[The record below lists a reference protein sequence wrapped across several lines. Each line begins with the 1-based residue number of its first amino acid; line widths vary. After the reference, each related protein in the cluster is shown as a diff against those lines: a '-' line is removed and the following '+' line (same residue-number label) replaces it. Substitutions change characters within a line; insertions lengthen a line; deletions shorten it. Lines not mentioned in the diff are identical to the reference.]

1 MNVKVPK
8 SANGSAVGLFI
19 AALLTPAF
27 AQTTTP
33 TAEDG
38 GQLSEVIVTGTR
50 AAERTVFETL
60 APVDLLTDAAI
71 ESSISSDLTDVL
83 AQLVPSYNVQRLP
96 MADGQVFVRPAT
108 LRSLSPDQTLVL
120 LNGKRFHRSAL
131 LGSRGA
137 QGPDLSQIPTSAI
150 GRVEVLR
157 DGASAQYG
165 SDAIAGVINIILDD
179 SSGFE
184 ATAQMGQYFE
194 GDGMTQQYSLRGGTA
209 FDGGGK
215 FSASF
220 EWNDQ
225 ELTSR
230 SRQRPDAV
238 ALQQAFPNL
247 DIPNPVQRWGQP
259 DLRTW
264 RAAFNTSVPFE
275 SAEFYAF
282 GTAGQ
287 GKGLS
292 DFNWRNPVGNPTV
305 YGSSPAFPTFDL
317 RTIFPTGFTPRFGS
331 EDQDYQL
338 VTGLR
343 GDWTER
349 FSYDFSIS
357 SGRSGIEY
365 TLDETIN
372 ASLGPASPTKFYLG
386 RIEQEELNFNAD
398 FAWLLDGL
406 VAGDKTTVA
415 FGFEMR
421 EETYGVSPGDPG
433 SYAVGPGA
441 APPARLAANSNGFP
455 GFTPSQS
462 GEFPRENIAAY
473 VDVDLPVTE
482 KLRFALAGRYEDYD
496 DFGNNSDYKLGARY
510 EITDGLALRASVST
524 GFRAP
529 TPGQQNTSQIVQGL
543 DVATLQVFTSGRVP
557 PGVLAGVSGL
567 SPAPAVLTPE
577 TSESLSVGLA
587 WRNDLGLSLTL
598 DAYRIEVEDRFSQTG
613 SFAVTDSV
621 RTALVASGIPGATT
635 LTRVSYFTNDYDTR
649 TEGVDLVGSY
659 SHNFDATKLTLTAGI
674 NHNETTVVRGAVLN
688 PTGVTTRRIFE
699 EARPRLNA
707 TAGAV
712 VQNGPWELS
721 VRGRYYGPWLD
732 VTGNSTGELFQDF
745 GSMTLIDIAFDY
757 QVTDRLAVKVGAENV
772 FDAYPDE
779 AVNQANRGLI
789 YSRNAPYDTDGGQ
802 YYARLKYQF

>member
-1 MNVKVPK
+1 MMTKLVNAPQSVAILCFLV
-8 SANGSAVGLFI
+8 SAV
-19 AALLTPAF
+19 PAF
-27 AQTTTP
+27 AQNSSTGP
-33 TAEDG
+33 ADEG
-38 GQLSEVIVTGTR
+38 GLDEVIVTGTR

-165 SDAIAGVINIILDD
+165 SDAIAGVINIILDE
-179 SSGFE
+179 STGFE

-194 GDGMTQQYSLRGGTA
+194 GDGATQSYSIRGGTA
-209 FDGGGK
+209 LDAGGH

-230 SRQRPDAV
+230 TRQRPDAL
-238 ALQQAFPNL
+238 ALQQAFPSL
-247 DIPNPVQRWGQP
+247 VVPNPVQRWGQP

-264 RAAFNTSVPFE
+264 RAAVNAKVPLDFT
-275 SAEFYAF
+275 EFYLF

-287 GKGLS
+287 GNGLS

-305 YGSSPAFPTFDL
+305 YGSSPAFPGFDL
-317 RTIFPTGFTPRFGS
+317 RSIYPAGFTPRFGS

-338 VTGLR
+338 VVGAR
-343 GDWTER
+343 GNWTDT
-349 FSYDFSIS
+349 FAYDFSAS
-357 SGRSGIEY
+357 SGRSGIDY
-365 TLDETIN
+365 TLSETIN
-372 ASLGPASPTKFYLG
+372 ASLGPTSPTFFYLG
-386 RIEQEELNFNAD
+386 RIAQEELNLNAD
-398 FAWLLDGL
+398 FTWTLGGL
-406 VAGDKTTVA
+406 VADEKTTVA
-415 FGFEMR
+415 FGFEAR
-421 EETYGVSPGDPG
+421 EETYNIAPGDPA

-441 APPARLAANSNGFP
+441 APPARLAANANGFP
-455 GFTPSQS
+455 GFTPTQS
-462 GEFPRENIAAY
+462 GEFPRKNTAAFI
-473 VDVDLPVTE
+473 DIDLPVTD
-482 KLRFALAGRYEDYD
+482 KLRLALAGRFEDYD
-496 DFGNNSDYKLGARY
+496 DFGDNFDYKFGARY
-510 EITDGLALRASVST
+510 ELTDDLALRATVST

-557 PGVLAGVSGL
+557 PGVLAGVAGL

-577 TSESLSVGLA
+577 TSDSLSVGLA
-587 WRNDLGLSLTL
+587 WRSAMGLSLTL
-598 DAYRIEVEDRFSQTG
+598 DAYRIEVQDRFSQTG
-613 SFAVTDSV
+613 SFAVTDAV
-621 RTALVASGIPGATT
+621 RAALVAGGIPGAST
-635 LTRVSYFTNDYDTR
+635 LTRVSFFTNDYDTR
-649 TEGVDLVGSY
+649 TEGVDLIGSY
-659 SHNFDATKLTLTAGI
+659 SHSFDATRLTLTAGI
-674 NHNETTVVRGAVLN
+674 NHNETTVLSGAVLN
-688 PTGVTTRRIFE
+688 PTGVTTRRVFE
-699 EARPRLNA
+699 EARPKLNG
-707 TAGAV
+707 TASAI

-745 GSMTLIDIAFDY
+745 GSMTLVDIAFDY
-757 QVTDRLAVKVGAENV
+757 QVTDRLAVKLGAENV

-802 YYARLKYQF
+802 YYVRLKYQF